1 MANDTLNDSD
11 WEKRV
16 FVRLPDITAGG
27 PLDKPSRA
35 PVGEAKVTKRPS
47 SSSTTSSKTS
57 SSIWMQAAFY
67 GLIGLAL
74 AEVAYIGQT
83 FLVPHT
89 SQSNTAN
96 QSDLADTNKKNT
108 LVQTTAAAE
117 NQSTAV
123 EHQGPIVAPTLPGSI
138 SQQPVFQ
145 DPAIGNKFRDALLTN
160 QQNKTQQNQ
169 FSESRESKNVA
180 SQPNR
185 VIR

>member
-1 MANDTLNDSD
+1 MANDTLNDND

-16 FVRLPDITAGG
+16 FVRLPDVTTGG

-35 PVGEAKVTKRPS
+35 PVGKSEITEKA
-47 SSSTTSSKTS
+47 SSKTT
-57 SSIWMQAAFY
+57 SSIWMMAAFY

-74 AEVAYIGQT
+74 AEVAYIGKT
-83 FLVPHT
+83 FFTPSTAH
-89 SQSNTAN
+89 SNTAN
-96 QSDLADTNKKNT
+96 QADLADTNREDT
-108 LVQTTAAAE
+108 LVQTTAAGE
-117 NQSTAV
+117 GQSTRW
-123 EHQGPIVAPTLPGSI
+123 EHRAPIVAPTRPGTI